1 MAPPPSTRLTAD
13 ERRLQILGFAR
24 EEFAATGLHG
34 TSTEVI
40 AQRAGVSQ
48 PYLFRLFGTKK
59 GLFMA
64 CVERGFDHVA
74 EVFANAAEGAQRG
87 HELEAMALGYAQLLQ
102 DRQELLAQMQ
112 AYAACADPEIRELVR
127 ARFAALW
134 RLVERLSGAPGD
146 DIRAFFAKGMLMNVA
161 AAVDLPEIAH
171 DDEWAGAEP

>member
-1 MAPPPSTRLTAD
+1 MPPSPSTRLTAD

-34 TSTEVI
+34 TSTERI
-40 AQRAGVSQ
+40 AKRAGVSQ

-59 GLFMA
+59 QLFMA
-64 CVERGFDHVA
+64 CIERGFDHVA
-74 EVFANAAEGAQRG
+74 EVFTNAADAAQRG
-87 HELEAMALGYAQLLQ
+87 QELEAMGLGYAQLLQ

-134 RLVERLSGAPGD
+134 RHAERLSGAPAE

-171 DDEWAGAEP
+171 DDAWAGAEP